1 MCPPPPDS
9 MQGVTFLMAKLGFH
23 VSQRFGEAIAP
34 LGLVP
39 PHVGILRLVGEEP
52 GQSQQAL
59 ARKIGIPPN
68 RLVALIDELEARELI
83 RRERPP
89 TDRRVFALHLTAQ
102 GEEMAEQVRELG
114 IAHERAITAALDDDE
129 REQLA
134 ELLRRIAEE
143 QGVPAGFHPGL
154 RRLGNWNAR

>member
-1 MCPPPPDS
+1 MCPPPPDA
-9 MQGVTFLMAKLGFH
+9 MHGVTFLMSKLGFH

-34 LGLVP
+34 LGLIP

-154 RRLGNWNAR
+154 RRVR

>member
-9 MQGVTFLMAKLGFH
+9 MQGVTFLMSKLGFH

-34 LGLVP
+34 LGLIP
-39 PHVGILRLVGEEP
+39 PHVGILRLVGDEP

-89 TDRRVFALHLTAQ
+89 TDRRVFALHLTPA
-102 GEEMAEQVRELG
+102 GEEMADAVREIG
-114 IAHERAITAALDDDE
+114 IAHERRITAALDDAE
-129 REQLA
+129 REHLA
-134 ELLRRIAEE
+134 ALLRRIAEE

-154 RRLGNWNAR
+154 RKLGGWGAR